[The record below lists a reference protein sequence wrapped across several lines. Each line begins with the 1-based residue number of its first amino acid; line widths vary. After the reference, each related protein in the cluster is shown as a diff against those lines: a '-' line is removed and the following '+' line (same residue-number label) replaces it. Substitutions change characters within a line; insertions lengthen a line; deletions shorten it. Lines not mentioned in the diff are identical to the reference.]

1 MTLFAKPGQP
11 RDLVFT
17 LNGNRLCRI
26 PWLRGPKT
34 TPEKRQRVTLN
45 NTVGLPEMLSR
56 LKYHWRLSRLF
67 SELEKTRRVYSKHLK
82 AAMVPGMKKED
93 YLSLKAEAQH
103 EEYLVQED
111 IDIHVSSFLLRK
123 A

>member
-1 MTLFAKPGQP
+1 M
-11 RDLVFT
+11 
-17 LNGNRLCRI
+17 
-26 PWLRGPKT
+26 
-34 TPEKRQRVTLN
+34 
-45 NTVGLPEMLSR
+45 
-56 LKYHWRLSRLF
+56 F